1 MLRVGLVGVGDA
13 GRHHARALAAL
24 HHEGVAVFS
33 AVCARRVES
42 VDALRRDVQMPAE
55 VAAFSSLDA
64 LLDAD
69 ACDAVVLATPDGL
82 HAEQVE
88 RAAGRGL
95 AVLVEKPLA
104 LSAEE
109 GARAIEAARRAGVCL
124 AVGYHLRHHEAHRIA
139 AAQSPERVGSVRSIF
154 IRWAWPD
161 PATEGWRA
169 RGSMARFWSLAAL
182 GTHGLD
188 LAMMFAGST
197 DISDVVAV
205 LEPSSGADRAAEV
218 SLRLSTKGG
227 SAALAHVS
235 VAVTHRAVSRV
246 LVAGDAGEI
255 EATGTLGARG
265 DGDLTFRSAKKGEAP
280 RAIPFE
286 AKSPYE
292 AQMRDFIRRAL
303 LGFNDDP
310 ALLTNLILLDR
321 IGSAHPG
328 GSP

>member
-1 MLRVGLVGVGDA
+1 
-13 GRHHARALAAL
+13 
-24 HHEGVAVFS
+24 
-33 AVCARRVES
+33 
-42 VDALRRDVQMPAE
+42 MPDG

-64 LLDAD
+64 LLDAG
-69 ACDAVVLATPDGL
+69 ACDAIILATPDGH

-104 LSAEE
+104 LSADE
-109 GARAIEAARRAGVCL
+109 GARAIDAARRAGVCL

-139 AAQSPERVGSVRSIF
+139 AARSRELVGPVRSIF

-197 DISDVVAV
+197 DVRDVVAI
-205 LEPSSGADRAAEV
+205 LEPPSGADHAAEI
-218 SLRLSTKGG
+218 SLLVITTGG
-227 SAALAHVS
+227 RAALAHVS

-246 LVAGDAGEI
+246 LVAGDGGEI

-265 DGDLTFRSAKKGEAP
+265 DGELTFRAAKRGEAA
-280 RAIPFE
+280 RAVPFE
-286 AKSPYE
+286 VKNPYE
-292 AQMRDFIRRAL
+292 VQLRDFIRRAP
-303 LGFNDDP
+303 LGFADDP
-310 ALLTNLILLDR
+310 ALLTNLALLDR

-328 GSP
+328 GPS